1 MKLDNILDL
10 VKKTGLPD
18 YTSANAEKVTTK
30 EKVSSVSYN
39 REAGLSSGIENIS
52 ENKKGL
58 MEAFEQLA
66 KSDIDTQRDY
76 MAIMSNTLSRGDF
89 NQLMKEGYS
98 LSDSEVEKIV
108 TVVDKIKI
116 KLAEAGI
123 NTAYTKDVSLEAM
136 ERVLGSKGQ
145 AYAVAEDLE
154 GAATS
159 AQMKNSLEPQGMQAL
174 EGERFS
180 TSTAGVSLADGTDTS
195 VKNVEAS
202 LENVSFANGEV
213 SLNEN
218 SEKKIPGEFIYREN
232 TTREFPEMELSGENA
247 ISKKFTFRS
256 NGCEMTTEEKMTYIA
271 QELTNHDLPVTSE
284 NVNEVMKTLGLA
296 SEIGELSDG
305 AIKYVLIN
313 QLEPTIL
320 NLYRAEFSSKSVNGK
335 GSQGYYTDT
344 MPGYYAKRPS
354 DYNWQAIQG
363 QMEKIIKQSGL
374 EVNQETIE
382 GAKWLVKNGV
392 PLTEQ
397 TIVQYM
403 DLKNISFPVQAEDM
417 LKSIIYTMK
426 DGKRPQQVSFS
437 KNQDLLSSAVKLQE
451 TIGNISDDALKNV
464 ILAEKQITI
473 ENLAIEQKIID
484 SNSNSTFIYKSVE
497 SVNEDSV
504 QLLTARRQL
513 EELRLMM
520 TVEAS
525 FRMMKQ
531 GISVETLE
539 LSKLVEELK
548 TQENQYKQALFQAKG
563 MEYTEEVG
571 ALYTEATRKV
581 EELSKMPMYALG
593 RFVISEVNPTVN
605 QVYDQGH
612 TIKATLEAAHTSY
625 ETMMTTP
632 RKDMGDS
639 IYKAFR
645 NIESIL
651 SDISMEQ
658 TEGNV
663 RAVKILAFNSME
675 INRENIVRVKQA
687 DTCVNRLISNMTGEV
702 TLELIKRGKNPL
714 DTDIYT
720 LNEEVESIK
729 AELGASSEEKYSEFL
744 WKTEKN
750 QGITPEQREAY
761 IGIYRLFHQI
771 EKSQGSVVGAL
782 VAQGAEVTLRNLIT
796 GVKTAKTEKN
806 GGIRATVDDSFG
818 GISVVKTDVV
828 PMEEQIASGFS
839 KGNENEKNQNP
850 YSEQQKTE
858 QYYNTLV
865 KQVLENIEPEK
876 LSQVKNV
883 NNYNISLENFAEQ
896 LINLP
901 QNEEVAEQFYQEK
914 MQQLKEARAVENNV
928 IKMLLDFE
936 QPVTVNNLVAA
947 DALIN
952 QRGKMIKQLMT
963 EVRKSPK
970 KNKEKEIM
978 DAAERVTDQLVSKE
992 AAEAAYENLVAT
1004 EAGFVEDAM
1013 EQENLEYVD
1022 VRALKL
1028 LHQEI
1033 KLTGALSKEENYEIP
1048 MNINDEIT
1056 SVNLKIIRGSNMDG
1070 NVAIT
1075 MECEIYGK
1083 IASSFHVKGDRI
1095 TGLLVSDTEE
1105 GYNFLRSMDK
1115 NIKIGMAGETYR
1127 VTKLNYAKSDSVDLN
1142 QFTEIT
1148 KARGES
1154 KVSTKALYQCAK
1166 AFIGI
1171 IKEYAGSV

>member
-1 MKLDNILDL
+1 M
-10 VKKTGLPD
+10 
-18 YTSANAEKVTTK
+18 
-30 EKVSSVSYN
+30 
-39 REAGLSSGIENIS
+39 
-52 ENKKGL
+52 
-58 MEAFEQLA
+58 
-66 KSDIDTQRDY
+66 
-76 MAIMSNTLSRGDF
+76 
-89 NQLMKEGYS
+89 
-98 LSDSEVEKIV
+98 
-108 TVVDKIKI
+108 
-116 KLAEAGI
+116 
-123 NTAYTKDVSLEAM
+123 
-136 ERVLGSKGQ
+136 
-145 AYAVAEDLE
+145 
-154 GAATS
+154 
-159 AQMKNSLEPQGMQAL
+159 
-174 EGERFS
+174 
-180 TSTAGVSLADGTDTS
+180 
-195 VKNVEAS
+195 
-202 LENVSFANGEV
+202 
-213 SLNEN
+213 
-218 SEKKIPGEFIYREN
+218 
-232 TTREFPEMELSGENA
+232 
-247 ISKKFTFRS
+247 
-256 NGCEMTTEEKMTYIA
+256 
-271 QELTNHDLPVTSE
+271 
-284 NVNEVMKTLGLA
+284 
-296 SEIGELSDG
+296 
-305 AIKYVLIN
+305 
-313 QLEPTIL
+313 
-320 NLYRAEFSSKSVNGK
+320 
-335 GSQGYYTDT
+335 
-344 MPGYYAKRPS
+344 
-354 DYNWQAIQG
+354 
-363 QMEKIIKQSGL
+363 
-374 EVNQETIE
+374 
-382 GAKWLVKNGV
+382 
-392 PLTEQ
+392 
-397 TIVQYM
+397 
-403 DLKNISFPVQAEDM
+403 
-417 LKSIIYTMK
+417 
-426 DGKRPQQVSFS
+426 
-437 KNQDLLSSAVKLQE
+437 
-451 TIGNISDDALKNV
+451 
-464 ILAEKQITI
+464 
-473 ENLAIEQKIID
+473 
-484 SNSNSTFIYKSVE
+484 
-497 SVNEDSV
+497 
-504 QLLTARRQL
+504 
-513 EELRLMM
+513 
-520 TVEAS
+520 
-525 FRMMKQ
+525 
-531 GISVETLE
+531 
-539 LSKLVEELK
+539 
-548 TQENQYKQALFQAKG
+548 
-563 MEYTEEVG
+563 
-571 ALYTEATRKV
+571 
-581 EELSKMPMYALG
+581 
-593 RFVISEVNPTVN
+593 
-605 QVYDQGH
+605 
-612 TIKATLEAAHTSY
+612 
-625 ETMMTTP
+625 
-632 RKDMGDS
+632 
-639 IYKAFR
+639 
-645 NIESIL
+645 
-651 SDISMEQ
+651 
-658 TEGNV
+658 
-663 RAVKILAFNSME
+663 
-675 INRENIVRVKQA
+675 
-687 DTCVNRLISNMTGEV
+687 
-702 TLELIKRGKNPL
+702 
-714 DTDIYT
+714 
-720 LNEEVESIK
+720 
-729 AELGASSEEKYSEFL
+729 
-744 WKTEKN
+744 
-750 QGITPEQREAY
+750 
-761 IGIYRLFHQI
+761 
-771 EKSQGSVVGAL
+771 
-782 VAQGAEVTLRNLIT
+782 
-796 GVKTAKTEKN
+796 
-806 GGIRATVDDSFG
+806 DDSFG